1 MRYRVLSIPL
11 AALLLAACGSNGA
24 ETPSE
29 PSASLSASVDATDA
43 TEATEAESTAPPE
56 PASVLPVG
64 MDSAL
69 GISYPDAS
77 GGTALEFNFAVTE
90 VEAVTEGMSEFVVFT
105 VGVEVVK
112 GEMTFMFGFWA
123 EPAVSPTLIDA
134 DGIEYQTSIR
144 PVGTMLNGTVPE
156 GESIAGHIAFEAPPT
171 VADSGTFQLEIPA
184 PEGTDLL
191 HWTY

>member
-1 MRYRVLSIPL
+1 MRYHVLSIPL
-11 AALLLAACGSNGA
+11 VALLLAACGSKGA

-29 PSASLSASVDATDA
+29 PSASLSASA
-43 TEATEAESTAPPE
+43 EATEAESTAPPE

-69 GISYPDAS
+69 GISYSDA
-77 GGTALEFNFAVTE
+77 GGGADLEFNFAVTE
-90 VEAVTEGMSEFVVFT
+90 VEAVTEGRSEFVVFT

-123 EPAVSPTLIDA
+123 EPAVAPTLIDA
-134 DGIEYQTSIR
+134 DGIEYQTSIQ
-144 PVGTMLNGTVPE
+144 PVGTMLDGTVPE
-156 GESIAGHIAFEAPPT
+156 GESIAGRIAFEAPPN
-171 VADSGTFQLEIPA
+171 VADSGTFQLEIPS
-184 PEGTDLL
+184 PEGSDLL

>member
-29 PSASLSASVDATDA
+29 PSASASASVEATDA
-43 TEATEAESTAPPE
+43 PTEAESTAPPE

-77 GGTALEFNFAVTE
+77 GGTALEFNFVVTE

-112 GEMTFMFGFWA
+112 GEMTFMFGLWA

-134 DGIEYQTSIR
+134 NGIEYQTSIR

>member
-1 MRYRVLSIPL
+1 MRYHALLIPL
-11 AALLLAACGSNGA
+11 AAVLLAACGSNGA
-24 ETPSE
+24 EAPSE
-29 PSASLSASVDATDA
+29 PSASLSASV
-43 TEATEAESTAPPE
+43 EATEAESTAPPE

-123 EPAVSPTLIDA
+123 EPALTPTLIDA
-134 DGIEYQTSIR
+134 DGVEYETSIR
-144 PVGTMLNGTVPE
+144 PVGTMLDGTVPE
-156 GESIAGHIAFEAPPT
+156 GESIAGHIAFEAPPN
-171 VADSGTFQLEIPA
+171 VADSGTFQLEIPS
-184 PEGTDLL
+184 PEGSDLL